1 MMGETK
7 TNKSKMVL
15 IGIVGLLLAAASAKL
30 VLMIK
35 EKRDNSKKVDED
47 YYG

>member
-1 MMGETK
+1 MEETK
-7 TNKSKMVL
+7 KEKSKML
-15 IGIVGLLLAAASAKL
+15 FITFVGLILAAASAKL

-35 EKRDNSKKVDED
+35 EKRDNSKKIDED

>member
-1 MMGETK
+1 MGEKKTK
-7 TNKSKMVL
+7 KSKMVL
-15 IGIVGLLLAAASAKL
+15 IGVIGLLLAAASAKL

-35 EKRDNSKKVDED
+35 EKRDNSKKIDED